1 MSKPKLGAVM
11 ISSPASILGS
21 EWSSWKK
28 FLTMFL
34 NDQDDDGL
42 SVGGKDMLV
51 VSLDIP
57 TCCLKLMELLTGGGG
72 GEANWFFLNFL

>member
-1 MSKPKLGAVM
+1 
-11 ISSPASILGS
+11 
-21 EWSSWKK
+21 
-28 FLTMFL
+28 MFL

-57 TCCLKLMELLTGGGG
+57 TCLKLMELLTGGGG